1 MSEIFEVQARCSRSQ
16 ARAGCFETAHG
27 RIQTPVFMP
36 VGTAAS
42 VKGMTVD
49 RLEELGAQIIL
60 GNTYHL
66 YLRPGAEVIR
76 QFGSL
81 HAFSG
86 WKRPIL
92 TDSGGFQ
99 IFSLKENT
107 KVSEAGVRFKSHLDG
122 SLHQF
127 SPESVVDYQLLLDSD
142 IQMVLD
148 YFAGYPAERE
158 QDEKAQRITSAWAA
172 RARAQFLARRDRQ
185 LQFGIVQGGLHLDL
199 RQRSLH
205 ELQEIGFD
213 GYAIGG
219 LSVGEKKS
227 EFEEVVGAVAPQLPA
242 GHPHYLMGSGTP
254 PELLY
259 AVEHGIDMF
268 DCVMPTRNARNGSL
282 FTWNGKL
289 AIKNERFKNDP
300 APLDESCGCYTCRTH
315 SRAYLRHLFVSREI
329 SAAVLNTIHNLHFF
343 LDFLRQIRYSIQSDN
358 FFEFKNRF
366 LARYS
371 TGV

>member
-1 MSEIFEVQARCSRSQ
+1 MSGIFQQQARCSQSL
-16 ARAGCFETAHG
+16 ARAGYFETAHG
-27 RIQTPVFMP
+27 RIETPVFMP

-66 YLRPGAEVIR
+66 FLRPGAEVIR

-86 WKRPIL
+86 WHRPIL

-107 KVSEAGVRFKSHLDG
+107 KVKDDGVQFKSHLDG
-122 SLHQF
+122 SSHF
-127 SPESVVDYQLLLDSD
+127 FTPESVVDYQLLLNSD

-148 YFAGYPAERE
+148 YFAGYPAARAA
-158 QDEKAQRITSAWAA
+158 DEKAMAITSAWAS
-172 RARAQFLARRDRQ
+172 RARAHFLPQRKGQ
-185 LQFGIVQGGLHLDL
+185 LQFAIVQGGLHHDL
-199 RQRSLH
+199 RQRSLND
-205 ELQEIGFD
+205 LLNIGFD

-219 LSVGEKKS
+219 LSVGEKRA
-227 EFEEVVGAVAPQLPA
+227 EFEDVVGFIAPMLPI

-254 PELLY
+254 QELLY
-259 AVEHGIDMF
+259 AVEQGVDMF

-289 AIKNERFKNDP
+289 AIKNERFKRDEG
-300 APLDESCGCYTCRTH
+300 PLDESCGCYTCRTH
-315 SRAYLRHLFVSREI
+315 SRAYLRHLFISKEI
-329 SAAVLNTIHNLHFF
+329 SSAVLNTIHNLHFF
-343 LDFLRQIRYSIQSDN
+343 LDFMRQMRYSIVSDK
-358 FFEFKNRF
+358 FIDFKNRF
-366 LARYS
+366 LIRYAK
-371 TGV
+371 GV

>member
-1 MSEIFEVQARCSRSQ
+1 MSRFNLQASCSKTR
-16 ARAGCFETAHG
+16 ARAGFFETPHG
-27 RIQTPVFMP
+27 VVETPVFMP

-66 YLRPGAEVIR
+66 FLRPGGEVIR

-107 KVSEAGVRFKSHLDG
+107 KVKEEGVTFKSHLDG
-122 SLHQF
+122 SAHF
-127 SPESVVDYQLLLDSD
+127 FTPEGVVDYQLLLNSD

-148 YFAGYPAERE
+148 FFAGYPATRD
-158 QDEKAQRITSAWAA
+158 QDERAQGITTRWAE
-172 RARAQFLARRDRQ
+172 RARRQFLSRRDGQ
-185 LQFGIVQGGLHLDL
+185 LQFAIVQGGLHLDL
-199 RQRSLH
+199 RQRSLQ
-205 ELQEIGFD
+205 ELGEIGFD

-219 LSVGEKKS
+219 LSVGEKNE
-227 EFEEVVGAVAPQLPA
+227 EFEMVVGAMAPQLPPDY
-242 GHPHYLMGSGTP
+242 PHYLMGSGTP
-254 PELLY
+254 QELLF

-282 FTWNGKL
+282 FTWNGKM
-289 AIKNERFKNDP
+289 AIKNERYKRDER
-300 APLDESCGCYTCRTH
+300 PLDEGCSCYTCRTH
-315 SRAYLRHLFVSREI
+315 SRAYLRHLYISREI
-329 SAAVLNTIHNLHFF
+329 SSAVLNTIHNLHFF
-343 LDFLRQIRYSIQSDN
+343 LDFMRQMRYSIVSDN
-358 FFEFKNRF
+358 FLDYKNRF
-366 LARYS
+366 LTRYS
-371 TGV
+371 QGV

>member
-1 MSEIFEVQARCSRSQ
+1 MSDVFRLEARCSRSH
-16 ARAGCFETAHG
+16 ARAGFFETAHG
-27 RIQTPVFMP
+27 RIETPVFMP

-66 YLRPGAEVIR
+66 FLRPGGEVIR
-76 QFGSL
+76 HFGSL

-107 KVSEAGVRFKSHLDG
+107 KVSDEGVQFKSHLDG
-122 SLHQF
+122 SLHRF
-127 SPESVVDYQLLLDSD
+127 TPESVVEYQLLLNSD

-148 YFAGYPAERE
+148 YFAGYPATRH
-158 QDEKAQRITSAWAA
+158 QDERAQAITSAWAA
-172 RARAQFLARRDRQ
+172 RARTHFLARRDRQ

-219 LSVGEKKS
+219 LSVGEKKA
-227 EFEEVVGAVAPQLPA
+227 EFEEVVGSTAPQLPEE
-242 GHPHYLMGSGTP
+242 HPHYLMGSGTP
-254 PELLY
+254 QELLY

-282 FTWNGKL
+282 FTWNGRL
-289 AIKNERFKNDP
+289 SIKNERFKTDDS
-300 APLDESCGCYTCRTH
+300 PLDPDCGCYTCRNH
-315 SRAYLRHLFVSREI
+315 SRAYLRHLFISREI

-343 LDFLRQIRYSIQSDN
+343 LDFMRQMRYSIQSDN
-358 FFEFKNRF
+358 FFEYKHRF

-371 TGV
+371 KGV